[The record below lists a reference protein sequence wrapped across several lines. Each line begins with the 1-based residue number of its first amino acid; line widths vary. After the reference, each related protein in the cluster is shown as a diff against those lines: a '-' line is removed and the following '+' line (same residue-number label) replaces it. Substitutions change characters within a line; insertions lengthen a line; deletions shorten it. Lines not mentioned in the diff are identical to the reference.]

1 LRNKKLLLLSGSIIL
16 CWLLLEATSFF
27 LIPAN
32 QRSLPPEQ
40 LMKKYHN
47 EYLQE
52 YSLKTGCTFAESVIA
67 HPMLGFVHRRAPFI
81 SKKCTQVFKANN
93 IGVLSERDLPLK
105 KNPDDFA
112 IMILGGSVADHM
124 ANYKIG
130 NVFQLEKL
138 LNEKFVPLSGKQ
150 FKIYNGA
157 MGAWAM
163 PSQVNMLLMYGD
175 RIDAA
180 ISLDGYN
187 EAFPVQEGARLE
199 KVPAGTYFLSFAD
212 RGSLKIRYL
221 NMLWAYQYAVSHS
234 FLKHSYFFPTF
245 YHVLTQIYQNFIV
258 SPEDLD
264 PFITGNTEQINL
276 PKEEARLWSA
286 ESLGKYMQAFHETGR
301 FKKIKTAE
309 FLQPTRFTGKILTDE
324 EKAYH
329 EYIEA
334 PVYNLIS
341 AQYNRLEK
349 EKYPVKSLA
358 TVFEKEQG
366 TIYSDHIHYRTDPDG
381 ERSRGKDLVAEAMV
395 NELGHIWN
403 LKKR

>member
-1 LRNKKLLLLSGSIIL
+1 LRNKKLLLLPGSLFI

-27 LIPAN
+27 LIPVN
-32 QRSLPPEQ
+32 QRSLPPEKI
-40 LMKKYHN
+40 LKKYHN

-67 HPMLGFVHRRAPFI
+67 HPVLGFVHRRSPFI
-81 SKKCTQVFKANN
+81 SKKCNQVFKANN

-112 IMILGGSVADHM
+112 VMILGGSVADHI
-124 ANYKIG
+124 ANYKTG
-130 NVFQLEKL
+130 GGYQLEKI
-138 LNEKFVPLSGKQ
+138 LNEKFYPPVGKQ

-157 MGAWAM
+157 LGAWAM

-175 RIDAA
+175 RLDGA

-187 EAFPVQEGARLE
+187 EAFPVQEGERLE

-212 RGSLKIRYL
+212 RNSLKIRYL
-221 NMLWAYQYAVSHS
+221 NMLWAYQYAVSNS

-245 YHVLTQIYQNFIV
+245 YHVLTQIYQTHIV

-264 PFITGNTEQINL
+264 PFITGNTEQIAL
-276 PKEEARLWSA
+276 PKVEARLWSA
-286 ESLGKYMQAFHETGR
+286 QSLGKYMEAFHEIGR
-301 FKKIKTAE
+301 FKKIRTAE
-309 FLQPTRFTGKILTDE
+309 FLQPTRFSGKVLTEE
-324 EKAYH
+324 EKSFH
-329 EYIEA
+329 EFIEA

-341 AQYNRLEK
+341 AQYARLEK
-349 EKYPVKSLA
+349 ASYPVKSLA
-358 TVFEKEQG
+358 AVFEKEQG
-366 TIYSDHIHYRTDPDG
+366 TIYSDHIHYRSEG
-381 ERSRGKDLVAEAMV
+381 ERSRGKDLVCEAMAI
-395 NELGHIWN
+395 ELGRLWN